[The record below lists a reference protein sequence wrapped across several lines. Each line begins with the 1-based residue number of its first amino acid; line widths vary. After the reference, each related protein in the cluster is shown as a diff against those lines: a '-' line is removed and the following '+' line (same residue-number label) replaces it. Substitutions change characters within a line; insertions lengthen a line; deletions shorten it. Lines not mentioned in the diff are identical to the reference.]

1 MDKKKDDILNEH
13 LEKIKYRFNYAI
25 NEAPKYNKL
34 IKDESEF
41 DELPDAVH
49 STQDGFPMPNTQG
62 TDAYLEEDDE
72 DPRDN
77 EENTPEEDSPE
88 GEIPLEGQG
97 EEEGLPPVEG
107 EELEPEQGVDELQ
120 NEIIKHNIQAMKD
133 INDKLKSLDDYVKS
147 VNTNMAQLTAKVKEV
162 EEPTDAQKLMSKKEV
177 SYPFYFNLPDVWK
190 GSWFDQQRNKMQEK
204 GIKEL
209 PDGTFMADFDDLPKH
224 NDQDIESSFNNIV

>member
-1 MDKKKDDILNEH
+1 MNKKSNDLNEH
-13 LEKIKYRFNYAI
+13 LDKIKYRFGYAI
-25 NEAPKYNKL
+25 NETPKYKQM

-41 DELPDAVH
+41 DELPAAIH
-49 STQDGFPMPNTQG
+49 ATQDGLPTPNVPG
-62 TDAYLEEDDE
+62 TDAYLEEEDE

-77 EENTPEEDSPE
+77 EEVTPEEDSPE
-88 GEIPLEGQG
+88 DEMSIDEPGGK
-97 EEEGLPPVEG
+97 EGLPPTEG
-107 EELEPEQGVDELQ
+107 EDLESEQGVDELQ
-120 NEIIKHNIQAMKD
+120 NDIIKHNIQAMKD

-190 GSWFDQQRNKMQEK
+190 GSWFDQQRNQMQEK